1 MKEMNEMK
9 GIKVAEKCYGPTCII
24 TCEKDIY
31 IPISLKSLS
40 GEQDI
45 LDFEK
50 KVFLNGE
57 KR

>member
-1 MKEMNEMK
+1 MNEMK